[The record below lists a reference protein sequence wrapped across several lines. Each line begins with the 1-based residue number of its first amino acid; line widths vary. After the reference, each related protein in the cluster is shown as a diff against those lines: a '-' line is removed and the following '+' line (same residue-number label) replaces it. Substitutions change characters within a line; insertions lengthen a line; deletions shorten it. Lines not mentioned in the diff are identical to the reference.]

1 MVWMNEGG
9 SVGTGSS
16 EAVGRATC
24 KSCGGMLQG
33 GVVGPDVASKG
44 TAPPPAEPLYG
55 GGREAR
61 LCR

>member
-1 MVWMNEGG
+1 M
-9 SVGTGSS
+9 GTGSS
-16 EAVGRATC
+16 EAVGRATR

-33 GVVGPDVASKG
+33 GVVGPDVHVASIG